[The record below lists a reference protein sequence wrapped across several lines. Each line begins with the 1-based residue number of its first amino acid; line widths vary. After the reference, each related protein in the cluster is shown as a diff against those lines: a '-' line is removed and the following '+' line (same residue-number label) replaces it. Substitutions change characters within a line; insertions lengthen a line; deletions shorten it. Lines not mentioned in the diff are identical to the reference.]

1 MTVRKWKYRARLFDF
16 DLQSLLRRGQH
27 LSLQTFFK
35 KPLQQKCKGT
45 KIFVILCIELDSFKT
60 NLSFG
65 NLNTACVCEELEVKE
80 SR

>member
-1 MTVRKWKYRARLFDF
+1 MTVRKWKYGARLFDF
-16 DLQSLLRRGQH
+16 DLQSLLRRGQR

-35 KPLQQKCKGT
+35 TPAAKCKGT
-45 KIFVILCIELDSFKT
+45 KIFVILCIQLNSFKT

-65 NLNTACVCEELEVKE
+65 NLNTACVCEEFEVKE